1 MKERIFKMTIKELKE
16 KIKSSPNLRR
26 SEIVATIMQ
35 LNELNENVDIKV
47 FLQSDILNYHF
58 KDELLN
64 LYMKYGKE
72 TFKDNIEKTIT
83 GLSKKLPSFV
93 FDYVI
98 MNQNARIK
106 YKYIL
111 NNVLKEKSFV
121 LNKEELDNLD
131 YDYIVK
137 QILDDIQK

>member
-1 MKERIFKMTIKELKE
+1 MTIKELKE
-16 KIKSSPNLRR
+16 KIKGNPNLRR
-26 SEIVATIMQ
+26 SEIVPTIIQ
-35 LNELNENVDIKV
+35 LNELNENVDIKAL
-47 FLQSDILNYHF
+47 LQSDILNYYF
-58 KDELLN
+58 KDALLN

-83 GLSKKLPSFV
+83 KLSEKLPSFI

-98 MNQNARIK
+98 TNQNARIK

-121 LNKEELDNLD
+121 LNKEDLDNLD

>member
-1 MKERIFKMTIKELKE
+1 MTIKELKE
-16 KIKSSPNLRR
+16 KIKEDTNLSR
-26 SEIVATIMQ
+26 SEIVQIFFQ
-35 LNELNENVDIKV
+35 LNELNEDVDIKV

-64 LYMKYGKE
+64 IYMKYGKE
-72 TFKDNIEKTIT
+72 TLKDKIEKTIT
-83 GLSKKLPSFV
+83 ELSEKLPNFV
-93 FDYVI
+93 FEYVI
-98 MNQNARIK
+98 MNHNARIK

-121 LNKEELDNLD
+121 LNKEDLDNLD

>member
-1 MKERIFKMTIKELKE
+1 MTIKELKE
-16 KIKSSPNLRR
+16 KIKGNPNLRR
-26 SEIVATIMQ
+26 SEFVATIIQ

-58 KDELLN
+58 KDALLN

-72 TFKDNIEKTIT
+72 TFKDNIEKIIA
-83 GLSKKLPSFV
+83 GLSEKLPNFV

-98 MNQNARIK
+98 MNQNQNVRIK
-106 YKYIL
+106 YKYIF
-111 NNVLKEKSFV
+111 NNVLKEKGFV
-121 LNKEELDNLD
+121 LNKEDLDNLD
-131 YDYIVK
+131 YNYIVQ

>member
-1 MKERIFKMTIKELKE
+1 MTIKEIKE
-16 KIKSSPNLRR
+16 QIKGDPNLRK
-26 SEIVATIMQ
+26 SEIISTIIQ
-35 LNELNENVDIKV
+35 LNELNENIDIKA

-64 LYMKYGKE
+64 LYMKYRKE

-83 GLSKKLPSFV
+83 GLSEKLPSFV

-121 LNKEELDNLD
+121 LNKEDLDNLD

>member
-1 MKERIFKMTIKELKE
+1 MTIKELKE
-16 KIKSSPNLRR
+16 KIKSNPNLRR
-26 SEIVATIMQ
+26 SEIVATIIQ

-58 KDELLN
+58 KEVLLN

-83 GLSKKLPSFV
+83 KLSEKLPSFV

-98 MNQNARIK
+98 TNQNARIR

-121 LNKEELDNLD
+121 LNKEDLDNLD

>member
-1 MKERIFKMTIKELKE
+1 MTIKELKE
-16 KIKSSPNLRR
+16 NIKNDPCLCK
-26 SEIVATIMQ
+26 SEIVPTIIQ
-35 LNELNENVDIKV
+35 LNELNEDIDVKI

-64 LYMKYGKE
+64 IYMKYKE
-72 TFKDNIEKTIT
+72 TLKDKVEKTIV
-83 GLSKKLPSFV
+83 GLSEKLPNFV
-93 FDYVI
+93 FEYVI
-98 MNQNARIK
+98 MNHNARIK

-121 LNKEELDNLD
+121 LNREDLDNLD

>member
-1 MKERIFKMTIKELKE
+1 MTIKELKE

>member
-1 MKERIFKMTIKELKE
+1 MTIKELKE
-16 KIKSSPNLRR
+16 KIKGNPNLRR
-26 SEIVATIMQ
+26 SEIVATIIQ

-58 KDELLN
+58 KDALLN

-72 TFKDNIEKTIT
+72 TFKDNIEKTIAR
-83 GLSKKLPSFV
+83 LSEKLPSFV

-111 NNVLKEKSFV
+111 NNALKEKSFV
-121 LNKEELDNLD
+121 LNKEDLDNLD

>member
-16 KIKSSPNLRR
+16 KIKGSPNLRR
-26 SEIVATIMQ
+26 SEIVATIIQ

-58 KDELLN
+58 KDALLN

-83 GLSKKLPSFV
+83 RLS
-93 FDYVI
+93 
-98 MNQNARIK
+98 
-106 YKYIL
+106 
-111 NNVLKEKSFV
+111 EK
-121 LNKEELDNLD
+121 
-131 YDYIVK
+131 
-137 QILDDIQK
+137 